1 MIQRG
6 APWPRGGSEPCGWSL
21 RHLAGGDRAAWFR
34 PAASDTVLALTGLR
48 RYDAQM
54 FDRSTKIGILFA
66 GALVCTRAQWL
77 NHPDSRTPRTRD
89 GKPNL
94 TAPAPRL
101 NGHPDL
107 SGLWQAER
115 TPEREYTSVLGN
127 DFAALQID
135 LHDINKN
142 MVNVFWGLKPEEEPL
157 RPAGAAAYKRHQE
170 NPLTYPHTQCLP
182 DGVPADMFVMTF
194 KMIQAPQQI
203 VLLTELNSPARSIPT
218 GGLCPRIPSLPGWDT
233 RSANGRAIH

>member
-1 MIQRG
+1 MDTERPVRSVELLG
-6 APWPRGGSEPCGWSL
+6 L
-21 RHLAGGDRAAWFR
+21 DLAGISYR
-34 PAASDTVLALTGLR
+34 LALTRLR
-48 RYDAQM
+48 RYDAHM
-54 FDRSTKIGILFA
+54 FDRSTMIGILFA
-66 GALVCTRAQWL
+66 GALACAHAQWL
-77 NHPDSRTPRTRD
+77 NHPDPRTPRTKD

-142 MVNVFWGLKPEEEPL
+142 VLNVCFIGS
-157 RPAGAAAYKRHQE
+157 KR
-170 NPLTYPHTQCLP
+170 
-182 DGVPADMFVMTF
+182 
-194 KMIQAPQQI
+194 
-203 VLLTELNSPARSIPT
+203 
-218 GGLCPRIPSLPGWDT
+218 
-233 RSANGRAIH
+233 